1 MLREAN
7 IQSSEQLTN
16 YQNEVKE
23 CDTKIYNQMNLQYK
37 INKENILLVEVS
49 Y

>member
-1 MLREAN
+1 M
-7 IQSSEQLTN
+7 QSSEQLT
-16 YQNEVKE
+16 YCQNEVKE
-23 CDTKIYNQMNLQYK
+23 CDIKIYNQMNLQYK